1 MLHQNE
7 GTNQESGRLEIQETG
22 DLTHERSKG
31 NPQDRDDCFLPD
43 STIKMEP

>member
-1 MLHQNE
+1 MYPRVPQEATVITMLHQNE

-31 NPQDRDDCFLPD
+31 NP
-43 STIKMEP
+43 

>member
-22 DLTHERSKG
+22 DLTHESKG
-31 NPQDRDDCFLPD
+31 NP
-43 STIKMEP
+43 

>member
-31 NPQDRDDCFLPD
+31 NPFCQAAQL
-43 STIKMEP
+43 KWNHEM